1 MSQSKMF
8 YSQNKG
14 FWIHEIYMQLVMHYI
29 HQELIKTQYNFS
41 NKQDLVDDLEDNING
56 ICSGYIGLNWED
68 VIVAG
73 TTEEQTMISA
83 LQNVKT
89 TLQNKGAFISVNEL
103 QAIPTEDWDFK
114 VYYRK
119 PFPTSELIKIVDALI
134 QMLQGT
140 WTSTNYDMKINY
152 K

>member
-1 MSQSKMF
+1 MADTKVT
-8 YSQNKG
+8 YKEDKG
-14 FWIHEIYMQLVMHYI
+14 FWIHEIFLQLILHYI
-29 HQELIKTQYNFS
+29 SSEISNPQHNIPNKVELI
-41 NKQDLVDDLEDNING
+41 DDLNNDIQG
-56 ICSGYIGLNWED
+56 YTSGHMCIGLFEYTNSL
-68 VIVAG
+68 
-73 TTEEQTMISA
+73 TEEQTMISV

-103 QAIPTEDWDFK
+103 QAIPTDDWDFK

-119 PFPTSELIKIVDALI
+119 QFPTSELIKIIDALI

>member
-103 QAIPTEDWDFK
+103 QAIATDVIFPKNRNDHRYDFK
-114 VYYRK
+114 FGKITNSVVLDLCWMASFYRVESK
-119 PFPTSELIKIVDALI
+119 NPL
-134 QMLQGT
+134 
-140 WTSTNYDMKINY
+140 
-152 K
+152 